1 MACLHPFCNL
11 GRKFEHKKRTKPY
24 CFLLFI
30 NFGQENGLILS
41 GEIFLLVFITLKIFG
56 PPFQNPAYASD
67 CACRSYMPLLRNRCL
82 FFCNGNRIANR
93 IGAYFSKRSHQII
106 ASNHAK
112 ESTSIIASENSTK
125 KSVIFVIIF
134 DGSVSS

>member
-1 MACLHPFCNL
+1 MPPPPFVTWAESLSTKTDKILLFFALHQFWA
-11 GRKFEHKKRTKPY
+11 GKRTDSEWR
-24 CFLLFI
+24 
-30 NFGQENGLILS
+30 NFSFGLHYTQN
-41 GEIFLLVFITLKIFG
+41 FCP